1 MKSIVW
7 SCICPISDTFSR
19 KSECHAISERESQ
32 RHSRHPLYSPD
43 LKLVP
48 LLVGSVSPSKVEQLA
63 PVLAE
68 LWNDPETFFVIS
80 SDFCHW

>member
-1 MKSIVW
+1 MVSAGVK
-7 SCICPISDTFSR
+7 DT
-19 KSECHAISERESQ
+19 HVIL
-32 RHSRHPLYSPD
+32 LYSPD

-48 LLVGSVSPSKVEQLA
+48 LLVGSVSPPKVEQLA